1 MVSRI
6 TPNGRYA
13 YVSNSGSNDVSV
25 IDTSTNAVTTTIA
38 VGATPNNIAITPDG
52 SEAYVANSGSNDVSV
67 IDTSTNAVTTTV
79 PLSTEPQGVT
89 FTPDGQ
95 TAYVTNYTGS
105 SVSVISTS
113 NNAVTGTI
121 GVGTG
126 PYGVA
131 VSPNGLTAYV
141 TNSGDSTVSLINT
154 ADDTV
159 TNTIPVGAGPEGVAV
174 TSNGLDVYIADSGD
188 GTVSDLNTVNETV
201 GTIPVG
207 SAPNTLAVTPDGL
220 SVYVANGSS
229 DSVNVIRTSDDT
241 FTGSIAVGTAPQGV
255 AMSPDTGLAVT
266 GISTSS
272 GPAAGGTAVSIYGTG
287 FVVGN
292 STVSFGTTTDTTA
305 SCSSST
311 ICNATAPAAGAGLV
325 DVTVTTPDG
334 TSAHSPSDEFTY
346 VDAPVVTSLN
356 PATGSA
362 LGATAVVIT
371 GTDLDGATAVTVG
384 GAAATGLHVV
394 NDTTLDATTP
404 AGTAGPADVVVTTPY
419 GTSGVS
425 GAGAFTYVGPVVTSL
440 SPATGPA
447 DTAGT
452 TVIITGT
459 DLDPASV
466 VDFGGLPATYTVNS
480 ATQITAT
487 APAAGAGLVD
497 VTVTTPDGTSAHSP
511 SDEFTYVDAPVVT
524 SLNPAT
530 GSALG
535 ATAVVITGTDLD
547 GATAV
552 TVGGAA
558 ATGLHVVNDTTLD
571 ATTPAGTAGPADV
584 VVTTPY
590 GTSGVSGAGAFTY
603 VGPVVTSLSPATGPA
618 DTAGTTVII
627 TGTDLDPAS
636 VVDFGG
642 LPATYTVNSA
652 TQITATAPA
661 AGAGLVDVTVTTP
674 DGTSAHSPSDEFT
687 YVDAPVVTSL
697 NPATG
702 SALGATAVVITGT
715 DLDGATAV
723 TVGGAAA
730 TGLHVVNDTTLDAT
744 TPAGTAGPADVVVTT
759 PYGTSG
765 VSGAGAFTYVGPV
778 VTSLSP
784 ATGPADTAGTTV
796 IITGTDL
803 DPASVVDFGG
813 LPATYTVNSATQ
825 ITATAP
831 AAGAGLVDVTV
842 TTPDGTSAHSPSDE
856 FTYVD
861 APVVTSLN
869 PATGSALGATAVV
882 ITGTDLDG
890 ATAVTVGGAAAT
902 GLHVVNDTTLDATT
916 PAGTAGP
923 ADVVVTTPYGT
934 SGVSGAGAFT
944 YVGPVVTSL
953 SPATGPA
960 DTAGTTVIITGTD
973 LDPASVVDFGGLPAT
988 YTVNSATQI
997 TATAPAAG
1005 AGLVDVTVTT
1015 PDGTSAHSPSDEFTY
1030 VDAPVVTSLNPA
1042 TGSALGAT
1050 AVVITGTDLD
1060 GATAVTVGGAAAT
1073 GLHVVNDTTLDAT
1086 TPAGT
1091 AGPADVVV
1099 TTPYGT
1105 SGVSGAGA
1113 FTYVGPGGHLPQPG
1127 HRPGRHRRHHRHH
1140 HRHRPRPGLGGRLR
1154 GPARHLHRQ
1163 LGHPDHRHRPGGR
1176 RRPGGRHR
1184 HHPRRHLGPQ
1194 PER

>member
-1 MVSRI
+1 M
-6 TPNGRYA
+6 
-13 YVSNSGSNDVSV
+13 
-25 IDTSTNAVTTTIA
+25 
-38 VGATPNNIAITPDG
+38 
-52 SEAYVANSGSNDVSV
+52 
-67 IDTSTNAVTTTV
+67 
-79 PLSTEPQGVT
+79 
-89 FTPDGQ
+89 
-95 TAYVTNYTGS
+95 
-105 SVSVISTS
+105 
-113 NNAVTGTI
+113 
-121 GVGTG
+121 
-126 PYGVA
+126 
-131 VSPNGLTAYV
+131 
-141 TNSGDSTVSLINT
+141 
-154 ADDTV
+154 
-159 TNTIPVGAGPEGVAV
+159 
-174 TSNGLDVYIADSGD
+174 
-188 GTVSDLNTVNETV
+188 
-201 GTIPVG
+201 
-207 SAPNTLAVTPDGL
+207 
-220 SVYVANGSS
+220 
-229 DSVNVIRTSDDT
+229 
-241 FTGSIAVGTAPQGV
+241 
-255 AMSPDTGLAVT
+255 
-266 GISTSS
+266 
-272 GPAAGGTAVSIYGTG
+272 
-287 FVVGN
+287 
-292 STVSFGTTTDTTA
+292 
-305 SCSSST
+305 
-311 ICNATAPAAGAGLV
+311 

-362 LGATAVVIT
+362 LGATAVAIT

-944 YVGPVVTSL
+944 YVGPDPEVTSVA
-953 SPATGPA
+953 PNTGP
-960 DTAGTTVIITGTD
+960 TVGGTLVTITGSD
-973 LDPASVVDFGGLPAT
+973 LT
-988 YTVNSATQI
+988 
-997 TATAPAAG
+997 
-1005 AGLVDVTVTT
+1005 
-1015 PDGTSAHSPSDEFTY
+1015 
-1030 VDAPVVTSLNPA
+1030 
-1042 TGSALGAT
+1042 
-1050 AVVITGTDLD
+1050 
-1060 GATAVTVGGAAAT
+1060 GATAVTVGGTAVSSYT
-1073 GLHVVNDTTLDAT
+1073 VHSNTSVTAT
-1086 TPAGT
+1086 TPAGDAGAANVVVTTLHGNSGDSGAGDFSYVSAPTIISVSPDTGPTVGGTLVTITGTHLTGAT
-1091 AGPADVVV
+1091 AVTVGGTAVSSYTVHNVTTVIATTPPGDAGAADVVV

-1105 SGVSGAGA
+1105 SGDSGAGD
-1113 FTYVGPGGHLPQPG
+1113 FTYVSAPTISSVSPDTGSTVGGTLVTITGTHLTGATAVTVGEARLFPLTPSTTSPPSLRLPPLVTPEPPMCLSPTPMAPRAARGPGTSPTWVARWSLPSAP
-1127 HRPGRHRRHHRHH
+1127 PSD
-1140 HRHRPRPGLGGRLR
+1140 RL
-1154 GPARHLHRQ
+1154 PAALRSLCTARASPT
-1163 LGHPDHRHRPGGR
+1163 LRASASAALLPPS
-1176 RRPGGRHR
+1176 
-1184 HHPRRHLGPQ
+1184 PRRHPPSSRQSARPAL
-1194 PER
+1194 PEGWISP